1 MQSPLLALD
10 ILIGVRASQN
20 YARNS
25 RIPGVLLAFYLGIL
39 EFLTKNLEIS
49 AKFTDLKQ
57 IKGVKMSLYN
67 RNMPQNNYEGTG
79 SAFGG
84 AFEQSAQREA
94 TSARATFVKQT
105 YQLLAASLLAA
116 TAGAYIGTNSAS
128 LLSGGAYWIAVIA
141 EFACL
146 FGLMFARKNAK
157 LALILLFA
165 FTFISGLVLGPT
177 LARYIGAGMGNVITQ
192 AFLMTTVAFGGLSVF
207 AMNTKRDFSAMGK
220 FLFIALIVLIVASLI
235 NIFVGSSM
243 LSLAVSGAGALIF
256 SAYILYDTQNIIR
269 GAYDSPVLAAVSLYL
284 DILNLFISL
293 LHILGAL
300 NSNK

>member
-1 MQSPLLALD
+1 M
-10 ILIGVRASQN
+10 IGAKASQN

-25 RIPGVLLAFYLGIL
+25 RIPSILLAFYLGIL

-67 RNMPQNNYEGTG
+67 RNMPQNNYESTG

-220 FLFIALIVLIVASLI
+220 FLFIALIVIVVASLI

>member
-1 MQSPLLALD
+1 M
-10 ILIGVRASQN
+10 IGAKASQN
-20 YARNS
+20 YTRNS
-25 RIPGVLLAFYLGIL
+25 RIPSVLLAFYPGIL
-39 EFLTKNLEIS
+39 DFLTKNLEIS

-67 RNMPQNNYEGTG
+67 RNMPQNNYESTG

-146 FGLMFARKNAK
+146 FGLMYARKNAK

-220 FLFIALIVLIVASLI
+220 FLFIALIVIVVASLI

-300 NSNK
+300 NNNK

>member
-1 MQSPLLALD
+1 M
-10 ILIGVRASQN
+10 IGAKASQN
-20 YARNS
+20 YTRNS
-25 RIPGVLLAFYLGIL
+25 GIPGVLLAFYLGIL

>member
-1 MQSPLLALD
+1 M
-10 ILIGVRASQN
+10 IGVRASQN

-25 RIPGVLLAFYLGIL
+25 RIPSILLAFYLGIL

-220 FLFIALIVLIVASLI
+220 FLFIALIVIVVASLI

-243 LSLAVSGAGALIF
+243 LSLALSGAGALIF

-269 GAYDSPVLAAVSLYL
+269 GSYDSPVLAAVSLYL

>member
-1 MQSPLLALD
+1 
-10 ILIGVRASQN
+10 
-20 YARNS
+20 
-25 RIPGVLLAFYLGIL
+25 
-39 EFLTKNLEIS
+39 
-49 AKFTDLKQ
+49 
-57 IKGVKMSLYN
+57 
-67 RNMPQNNYEGTG
+67 MPQNNYESTG

-146 FGLMFARKNAK
+146 FGLMYARKNAK

-220 FLFIALIVLIVASLI
+220 FLFIALIVFIVASLI
-235 NIFVGSSM
+235 NIFVVGSSM
-243 LSLAVSGAGALIF
+243 LSLALSGAGALIF

-300 NSNK
+300 NNNK

>member
-1 MQSPLLALD
+1 M
-10 ILIGVRASQN
+10 IGAKASQN
-20 YARNS
+20 YTRNS
-25 RIPGVLLAFYLGIL
+25 GIPGVLLAFYLGIL

-243 LSLAVSGAGALIF
+243 LSLALSGAGALIF

-300 NSNK
+300 NNNK

>member
-1 MQSPLLALD
+1 M
-10 ILIGVRASQN
+10 IGVKASQN
-20 YARNS
+20 YTRNS
-25 RIPGVLLAFYLGIL
+25 RIPSVLLAFYLGIL

>member
-10 ILIGVRASQN
+10 ILIGAKASQN

-25 RIPGVLLAFYLGIL
+25 RIPSILLAFYLGIL

-220 FLFIALIVLIVASLI
+220 FLFIALIVIVVASLI

>member
-1 MQSPLLALD
+1 M
-10 ILIGVRASQN
+10 IGVRASQN
-20 YARNS
+20 YTRNS
-25 RIPGVLLAFYLGIL
+25 RIPSILLAFYLGIL

-220 FLFIALIVLIVASLI
+220 FLFIALIVIVVASLI

-243 LSLAVSGAGALIF
+243 LSLALSGAGALIF

>member
-1 MQSPLLALD
+1 
-10 ILIGVRASQN
+10 
-20 YARNS
+20 
-25 RIPGVLLAFYLGIL
+25 
-39 EFLTKNLEIS
+39 
-49 AKFTDLKQ
+49 
-57 IKGVKMSLYN
+57 MSLYN

-146 FGLMFARKNAK
+146 FGLMYARKNAK

-220 FLFIALIVLIVASLI
+220 FLFIALIVIVVASLI

-243 LSLAVSGAGALIF
+243 LSLALSGAGALIF

>member
-1 MQSPLLALD
+1 M
-10 ILIGVRASQN
+10 IGAKASQN

-220 FLFIALIVLIVASLI
+220 FLFIALIVIIVASLI

-300 NSNK
+300 NNNK

>member
-1 MQSPLLALD
+1 M
-10 ILIGVRASQN
+10 IGAKASQN
-20 YARNS
+20 YTRNS
-25 RIPGVLLAFYLGIL
+25 GIPGVLLAFYLGIL

-220 FLFIALIVLIVASLI
+220 FLFIALIVIIVASLI

>member
-1 MQSPLLALD
+1 M
-10 ILIGVRASQN
+10 IGAKTSQN
-20 YARNS
+20 YTRNS
-25 RIPGVLLAFYLGIL
+25 GIPGVLLAFYLGIL

-220 FLFIALIVLIVASLI
+220 FLFIALIVIVVASLI

-300 NSNK
+300 NNNK

>member
-1 MQSPLLALD
+1 M
-10 ILIGVRASQN
+10 IGARTSQN
-20 YARNS
+20 HTRNS
-25 RIPGVLLAFYLGIL
+25 RIPSVLLAFYPGIL

-146 FGLMFARKNAK
+146 FGLMYARKNAK

-220 FLFIALIVLIVASLI
+220 FLFIALIVIVVASLI

>member
-1 MQSPLLALD
+1 
-10 ILIGVRASQN
+10 
-20 YARNS
+20 
-25 RIPGVLLAFYLGIL
+25 
-39 EFLTKNLEIS
+39 
-49 AKFTDLKQ
+49 
-57 IKGVKMSLYN
+57 MSLYN
-67 RNMPQNNYEGTG
+67 RNMPQNNYESTG

-165 FTFISGLVLGPT
+165 FTFISGLTLGPT
-177 LARYIGAGMGNVITQ
+177 FARYIGAGMGNVITQ

-220 FLFIALIVLIVASLI
+220 FLFIALIVIVVASLI

-243 LSLAVSGAGALIF
+243 LSLALSGAGALIF

>member
-1 MQSPLLALD
+1 M
-10 ILIGVRASQN
+10 IGAKASQN

-67 RNMPQNNYEGTG
+67 RNMPQNNYESTG

-146 FGLMFARKNAK
+146 FGLMYARKNAK

-220 FLFIALIVLIVASLI
+220 FLFIALIVIVVASLI

-300 NSNK
+300 NNNK

>member
-1 MQSPLLALD
+1 MLALD
-10 ILIGVRASQN
+10 ILIGAKASQN
-20 YARNS
+20 YTRNS
-25 RIPGVLLAFYLGIL
+25 RIPSVLLAFYLEIL

-146 FGLMFARKNAK
+146 FGLMYARKNAK

-243 LSLAVSGAGALIF
+243 LSLALSGAGALIF

-300 NSNK
+300 NNNK

>member
-25 RIPGVLLAFYLGIL
+25 RIPSILLAFYPGIL
-39 EFLTKNLEIS
+39 DFLTKNLEIS

-146 FGLMFARKNAK
+146 FGLMYARKNAK

-220 FLFIALIVLIVASLI
+220 FLFIALIVIVVASLI

-300 NSNK
+300 NNNK

>member
-1 MQSPLLALD
+1 M
-10 ILIGVRASQN
+10 IGAKASQN

>member
-1 MQSPLLALD
+1 M
-10 ILIGVRASQN
+10 IGVRASQN
-20 YARNS
+20 YTRNS
-25 RIPGVLLAFYLGIL
+25 RIPSVLLAFYLGIL

-165 FTFISGLVLGPT
+165 FTFISGLTLGPT

-243 LSLAVSGAGALIF
+243 LSLALSGAGALIF

>member
-1 MQSPLLALD
+1 M
-10 ILIGVRASQN
+10 IGAKASQN
-20 YARNS
+20 YTRNS
-25 RIPGVLLAFYLGIL
+25 RIPSVLLAFYLGIL

-220 FLFIALIVLIVASLI
+220 FLFIALIVIIVASLI

-243 LSLAVSGAGALIF
+243 LSLAVSSAGALIF

-300 NSNK
+300 NNNK

>member
-1 MQSPLLALD
+1 M
-10 ILIGVRASQN
+10 IGVRASQN

-25 RIPGVLLAFYLGIL
+25 RIPSVLLAFYLGIL

-67 RNMPQNNYEGTG
+67 RNMPQNNYESTG

-220 FLFIALIVLIVASLI
+220 FLFIALIVIVVASLI

>member
-1 MQSPLLALD
+1 M
-10 ILIGVRASQN
+10 IGVRASQN
-20 YARNS
+20 YTRNS
-25 RIPGVLLAFYLGIL
+25 RIPSILLAFYLGIL

-220 FLFIALIVLIVASLI
+220 FLFIALIVIVVASLI

>member
-1 MQSPLLALD
+1 M
-10 ILIGVRASQN
+10 IGAKASQN

-25 RIPGVLLAFYLGIL
+25 RIPSILLAFYLGIL

>member
-1 MQSPLLALD
+1 M
-10 ILIGVRASQN
+10 IGVRASQN
-20 YARNS
+20 YTRNS
-25 RIPGVLLAFYLGIL
+25 GIPGVLLAFYLGIL

-146 FGLMFARKNAK
+146 FGLMYARKNAK

>member
-1 MQSPLLALD
+1 M
-10 ILIGVRASQN
+10 IGVRASQN

-25 RIPGVLLAFYLGIL
+25 RIPSILLAFYLGIL

-243 LSLAVSGAGALIF
+243 LSLALSGAGALIF

-269 GAYDSPVLAAVSLYL
+269 GSYDSPVLAAVSLYL

>member
-1 MQSPLLALD
+1 M
-10 ILIGVRASQN
+10 IGAKASQN
-20 YARNS
+20 YTRNS
-25 RIPGVLLAFYLGIL
+25 GIPGVLLAFYLGIL

-220 FLFIALIVLIVASLI
+220 FLFIALIVIIVASLI

-300 NSNK
+300 NNNK

>member
-1 MQSPLLALD
+1 M
-10 ILIGVRASQN
+10 IGAKASQN
-20 YARNS
+20 YTRNS
-25 RIPGVLLAFYLGIL
+25 GIPGILLAFYLGIL

-146 FGLMFARKNAK
+146 FGLMYARKNAK

-220 FLFIALIVLIVASLI
+220 FLFIALIVIVVASLI

>member
-1 MQSPLLALD
+1 M
-10 ILIGVRASQN
+10 IGAKTSQN
-20 YARNS
+20 YTKNS
-25 RIPGVLLAFYLGIL
+25 RISSVLLVFYLGIL

-49 AKFTDLKQ
+49 AKFTDLKK

-67 RNMPQNNYEGTG
+67 RNMPQNNYESTG

-94 TSARATFVKQT
+94 TSARATFIKQT

-243 LSLAVSGAGALIF
+243 LSLALSGAGALIF

>member
-1 MQSPLLALD
+1 M
-10 ILIGVRASQN
+10 IGAKASQN
-20 YARNS
+20 YTRNS
-25 RIPGVLLAFYLGIL
+25 GIPGVLLAFYLGIL

-220 FLFIALIVLIVASLI
+220 FLFIALIVIVVASLI

>member
-1 MQSPLLALD
+1 M
-10 ILIGVRASQN
+10 IGAKASQN

-25 RIPGVLLAFYLGIL
+25 RIPSVLLAFYLGIL

-220 FLFIALIVLIVASLI
+220 FLFIALIVIIVASLI

-300 NSNK
+300 NNNK

>member
-1 MQSPLLALD
+1 M
-10 ILIGVRASQN
+10 IGAKASQN

-25 RIPGVLLAFYLGIL
+25 RIPSILLAFYLGIL

-49 AKFTDLKQ
+49 AKFADLKQ

-128 LLSGGAYWIAVIA
+128 LLTGGAYWIAVIA

-220 FLFIALIVLIVASLI
+220 FLFIALIVIIVASLI

>member
-1 MQSPLLALD
+1 M
-10 ILIGVRASQN
+10 IGVRASQN
-20 YARNS
+20 YTRNS
-25 RIPGVLLAFYLGIL
+25 RIPNVLLAFYLGIL

-49 AKFTDLKQ
+49 AKFIDLKQ

-243 LSLAVSGAGALIF
+243 LSLALSGAGALIF

>member
-1 MQSPLLALD
+1 M
-10 ILIGVRASQN
+10 IGAKASQN

-25 RIPGVLLAFYLGIL
+25 RIPSILLAFYLGIL

-146 FGLMFARKNAK
+146 FGLMYARKNAK

-220 FLFIALIVLIVASLI
+220 FLFIALIVIVVASLI

-300 NSNK
+300 NNNK

>member
-1 MQSPLLALD
+1 M
-10 ILIGVRASQN
+10 IGVRASQN
-20 YARNS
+20 YTRNS
-25 RIPGVLLAFYLGIL
+25 RIPSVLLAFYPGIL
-39 EFLTKNLEIS
+39 DFLTKNLEIS

-146 FGLMFARKNAK
+146 FGLMYARKNAK

-220 FLFIALIVLIVASLI
+220 FLFIALIVIVVASLI

-300 NSNK
+300 NNNK

>member
-1 MQSPLLALD
+1 M
-10 ILIGVRASQN
+10 IGAKASQN
-20 YARNS
+20 YTRNS
-25 RIPGVLLAFYLGIL
+25 RIPSILLAFYLGIL

>member
-1 MQSPLLALD
+1 M
-10 ILIGVRASQN
+10 IGAKASQN
-20 YARNS
+20 YTRNS
-25 RIPGVLLAFYLGIL
+25 GIPGVLLAFYLEIL

-49 AKFTDLKQ
+49 AKFIDLKQ

-220 FLFIALIVLIVASLI
+220 FLFIALIVLIVASII

>member
-1 MQSPLLALD
+1 M
-10 ILIGVRASQN
+10 IGVKTSQN
-20 YARNS
+20 YTRNS
-25 RIPGVLLAFYLGIL
+25 RIPSVLLAFYLGIL

-146 FGLMFARKNAK
+146 FGLMYARKNAK

-220 FLFIALIVLIVASLI
+220 FLFIALIVIVVASLI

-256 SAYILYDTQNIIR
+256 SGYILYDTQNIIR

-300 NSNK
+300 NNNK